1 MISSVF
7 SIISLESVTLFIS
20 VDLSINSVLFIGYVL
35 PGSVVITVTSFVL
48 LNMSD
53 SLLFKISVFDA
64 ISVESKFSIFLIVFF
79 SVDSSLISVILLKSL
94 IKEF

>member
-20 VDLSINSVLFIGYVL
+20 VDLSINSVLFIGFVL

-53 SLLFKISVFDA
+53 SLLFKISVFAA
-64 ISVESKFSIFLIVFF
+64 ISVESKFIIFLIVFF
-79 SVDSSLISVILLKSL
+79 SVDSSLISVILLESL